1 MKEENMKY
9 GTIVARTK
17 LYTDAF
23 ARFGVKGQLGKA
35 VEELCEA
42 SAAITR
48 FLTRPEGHTAG
59 GIRDSLFEELADA
72 SIMVEQLELMFADQ
86 TGTLGRSLSQIR
98 ERKLRRLEK
107 LMHGTEN
114 A

>member
-1 MKEENMKY
+1 MIYDDRKERELLYLKA
-9 GTIVARTK
+9 VAM
-17 LYTDAF
+17 
-23 ARFGVKGQLGKA
+23 FGVKGQLGKA

-72 SIMVEQLELMFADQ
+72 SIMVEQLELMFAAQ
-86 TGTLGRSLSQIR
+86 TDTLGRSLSQIR